1 MDELNNVTLAQI
13 TEIFLNNFQPN
24 TLFIGQEAYFLDQTT
39 STNDWMWQFIKSRTP
54 AEGAMVF
61 ANYQA
66 QGKGRIARV
75 WNSNKGENILCS
87 FFLKPAFITIQQHAS
102 LNFSIALAVA
112 DTFSAFLNDPIALK
126 WPNDII
132 CDNKKLAGILI
143 ENTIKGDKIENVVVG
158 IGMNI
163 NQKHFEQEPLAASVF
178 MLKGQFTP
186 LEVVLSKLAQNL
198 EKQYLRLR
206 TANHQTILDEYN
218 RRLYGKNTSVTIKTD
233 NNLSEGIL
241 KEVKANGEIEIVT
254 SEGLMRYQYNNVKL
268 YYNGFNS

>member
-1 MDELNNVTLAQI
+1 M
-13 TEIFLNNFQPN
+13 
-24 TLFIGQEAYFLDQTT
+24 GQEAYFLDQTT
-39 STNDWMWQFIKSRTP
+39 STNDWMWQFVKSRTP

-61 ANYQA
+61 AQFQV
-66 QGKGRIARV
+66 QGKGRIARI

-87 FFLKPAFITIQQHAS
+87 FFLKPTFLAIQQQPL

-112 DTFSAFLNDPIALK
+112 DTFSAFLNDPISLK

-143 ENTIKGDKIENVVVG
+143 ENTIKGDKTENVVVG

-163 NQKHFEQEPLAASVF
+163 NQKKFDQEPLAASIF

-186 LEVVLSKLAQNL
+186 LEVVLVKLAQNL

-206 TANHQTILDEYN
+206 TTNQQSILDDYN
-218 RRLYGKNTSVTIKTD
+218 RRLYGKNTLVTIKTD
-233 NNLSEGIL
+233 NAIFEGTL

-254 SEGLMRYQYNNVKL
+254 SNGLVRYQYNNVKL

>member
-39 STNDWMWQFIKSRTP
+39 STNDWMWQFVKSRTP

-75 WNSNKGENILCS
+75 WNSNRGENILCS
-87 FFLKPAFITIQQHAS
+87 FFLKPTFISLQQHAS

-112 DTFSAFLNDPIALK
+112 DTFSAFLSDPISLK

-132 CDNKKLAGILI
+132 CDNSKLAGILI

-163 NQKHFEQEPLAASVF
+163 NQKHFEQEPQAASIF
-178 MLKGQFTP
+178 MLKGQYTA
-186 LEVVLSKLAQNL
+186 LEEVLSKLAQNL

-218 RRLYGKNTSVTIKTD
+218 RRLYGKNTLVTIKTD
-233 NNLSEGIL
+233 NGVSEGIL

>member
-1 MDELNNVTLAQI
+1 M
-13 TEIFLNNFQPN
+13 
-24 TLFIGQEAYFLDQTT
+24 GQEAYFLDQTT
-39 STNDWMWQFIKSRTP
+39 STNDWMWQFVKARTP

-61 ANYQA
+61 TYFQA
-66 QGKGRIARV
+66 QGKGRMAKV

-87 FFLKPAFITIQQHAS
+87 FFLKPAFISLQQQAS

-112 DTFSAFLNDPIALK
+112 DTFSAFLTDSILLK

-143 ENTIKGDKIENVVVG
+143 ENTIKGDKIENVVIG

-163 NQKHFEQEPLAASVF
+163 NQKEFDHEPLAASIF

-186 LEVVLSKLAQNL
+186 LEDVLAKLAQNL

-206 TANHQTILDEYN
+206 TAHHQTIIDEYN
-218 RRLYGKNTSVTIKTD
+218 RRLYGKNTVVTIKTD
-233 NNLSEGIL
+233 NELAEGIL
-241 KEVKANGEIEIVT
+241 KEVAADGEIEIVT
-254 SEGLMRYQYNNVKL
+254 SGEVKRYHYNNVKL